1 MLQITEEGK
10 VQKAKCELHPMWP
23 HFIEV
28 RARRVNLHDLLIS
41 ASYVSSSL
49 TCNTCQ
55 DHAAEL
61 ELARLAQDMKRAE
74 MQVELVAR

>member
-1 MLQITEEGK
+1 MI
-10 VQKAKCELHPMWP
+10 
-23 HFIEV
+23 
-28 RARRVNLHDLLIS
+28 
-41 ASYVSSSL
+41 YSSL
-49 TCNTCQ
+49 HLTSLTSNTCQ

>member
-1 MLQITEEGK
+1 MIYSS
-10 VQKAKCELHPMWP
+10 LH
-23 HFIEV
+23 
-28 RARRVNLHDLLIS
+28 
-41 ASYVSSSL
+41 L

>member
-1 MLQITEEGK
+1 MIYSS
-10 VQKAKCELHPMWP
+10 LHPG
-23 HFIEV
+23 
-28 RARRVNLHDLLIS
+28 
-41 ASYVSSSL
+41 
-49 TCNTCQ
+49 Q